1 MIVLSMQYRVYGDPS
16 KVVEEIVSEIS
27 GKLDK
32 NLEDAKKSAEQMA
45 IDALNRKV
53 MELRARIDDAV
64 KRYRGSIESSRS
76 KIEVDLKKISEK
88 RKEEWVNR
96 VVQDVKKRFIE
107 DLVGSK
113 DLYRKFLRRSL
124 EEILSVENKITIETN
139 KYTADIIEE
148 IVEEMGVGDR
158 VEITGKDL
166 RIGGGF
172 IALSGDKAVRYNYSL
187 EQIIDSNVYELKVR
201 IAKILFG

>member
-1 MIVLSMQYRVYGDPS
+1 M
-16 KVVEEIVSEIS
+16 
-27 GKLDK
+27 
-32 NLEDAKKSAEQMA
+32 
-45 IDALNRKV
+45 
-53 MELRARIDDAV
+53 
-64 KRYRGSIESSRS
+64 
-76 KIEVDLKKISEK
+76 
-88 RKEEWVNR
+88 
-96 VVQDVKKRFIE
+96 KKRFIE

-124 EEILSVENKITIETN
+124 EEILSVENKISIETN

-172 IALSGDKAVRYNYSL
+172 IALSGDKAVRYNYYL